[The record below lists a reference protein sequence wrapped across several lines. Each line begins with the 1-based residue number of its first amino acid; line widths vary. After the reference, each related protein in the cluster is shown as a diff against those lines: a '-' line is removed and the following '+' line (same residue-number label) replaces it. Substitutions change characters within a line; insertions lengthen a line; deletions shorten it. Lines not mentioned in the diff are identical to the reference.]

1 MLREAFGDCSLIFQH
16 VEPLWYANKQFNKN
30 TSKTKKDMGQRG
42 WRERNKSSGGF
53 KASVVRIG
61 GMLQYIADISED
73 KI

>member
-1 MLREAFGDCSLIFQH
+1 MIFQH

-30 TSKTKKDMGQRG
+30 ISKTKKDMGRRG
-42 WRERNKSSGGF
+42 WRERNKSSGGV

-61 GMLQYIADISED
+61 GMLQCIADISED